1 MIKQNVAGMLSL
13 VDEKYVSEAD
23 PTQSKPKQKLGWQKL
38 TAIAASICVFISV
51 LAISILI
58 PTMGS
63 DKPPVNN
70 YPALEWGFEYSA
82 HEPIPDAFCAYQ
94 SGINEFDLNNVVV
107 NFCYGGLFSPDI
119 NHELENGRNIPEFD
133 VYFGDSYYKPLYLVR
148 HSTENFV
155 SEKYRCTVGSSEG
168 VVLIG
173 YSYSERIIIPQELFV
188 KQQGVISFCIGGVNV
203 NEYDPEYDPEL
214 VPEYKVI
221 ACILMN
227 YDIKDGKV
235 VLSKWDG
242 KRM

>member
-13 VDEKYVSEAD
+13 VDENYVSEAD
-23 PTQSKPKQKLGWQKL
+23 PTQSKPKQKLSWQKL

-58 PTMGS
+58 PTLNS

-70 YPALEWGFEYSA
+70 YPALEWGFEYSDN
-82 HEPIPDAFCAYQ
+82 EVLPDAFCAYQ

-107 NFCYGGLFSPDI
+107 NFWYGGLFNPDI
-119 NHELENGRNIPEFD
+119 NNELENVRNIPEFD
-133 VYFGDSYYKPLYLVR
+133 VYFGDSYYKPLYLIR

-155 SEKYRCTVGSSEG
+155 SEKYRCTLGTSEG
-168 VVLIG
+168 VVSIG
-173 YSYSERIIIPQELFV
+173 YRYSERITIPQELFT
-188 KQQGVISFCIGGVNV
+188 KQQGVISFCIGGIDLNV
-203 NEYDPEYDPEL
+203 HPDL

-221 ACILMN
+221 TCVLIN

-242 KRM
+242 KRL